1 MIQEIYIIDD
11 DESSILVFEELFK
24 NDKEYYGI
32 FITRRITLFVLF
44 TSVDTVISPNCYKI
58 KRKIW
63 GSFVISCPENKI
75 IL

>member
-1 MIQEIYIIDD
+1 MGFLLRE
-11 DESSILVFEELFK
+11 
-24 NDKEYYGI
+24 
-32 FITRRITLFVLF
+32 RITLFVLF
-44 TSVDTVISPNCYKI
+44 TSVDTVISPNCYKV